1 MNDVANR
8 RPLAMQ
14 RRQNQN
20 YQRYMDKMNEALNK
34 NIEKN
39 IFPYWR
45 NHQSLK
51 GNYLEIIYTLRL
63 VFNELSIYIVKS
75 DNTKAIATT

>member
-1 MNDVANR
+1 
-8 RPLAMQ
+8 MQ
-14 RRQNQN
+14 KRNNQN
-20 YQRYMDKMNEALNK
+20 YQRYMDKMDSALHK

-51 GNYLEIIYTLRL
+51 GTNNL
-63 VFNELSIYIVKS
+63 
-75 DNTKAIATT
+75 

>member
-1 MNDVANR
+1 
-8 RPLAMQ
+8 
-14 RRQNQN
+14 
-20 YQRYMDKMNEALNK
+20 MDKMNEALNK

-51 GNYLEIIYTLRL
+51 GLKFNIEVANNLFYLGWCSMNYP
-63 VFNELSIYIVKS
+63 SILTNPTIRRP
-75 DNTKAIATT
+75 

>member
-1 MNDVANR
+1 
-8 RPLAMQ
+8 
-14 RRQNQN
+14 
-20 YQRYMDKMNEALNK
+20 MDKMDEALNK

-51 GNYLEIIYTLRL
+51 GKVLILNQ
-63 VFNELSIYIVKS
+63 
-75 DNTKAIATT
+75 

>member
-1 MNDVANR
+1 MTDNMNTRGLSYNQR
-8 RPLAMQ
+8 RPLAMNK
-14 RRQNQN
+14 RNNQN
-20 YQRYMDKMNEALNK
+20 YQKYMDKMGEALNK

-51 GNYLEIIYTLRL
+51 GILHIEIILIQVGVL
-63 VFNELSIYIVKS
+63 
-75 DNTKAIATT
+75 

>member
-1 MNDVANR
+1 
-8 RPLAMQ
+8 
-14 RRQNQN
+14 
-20 YQRYMDKMNEALNK
+20 MDKMNEALNK

-51 GNYLEIIYTLRL
+51 GR
-63 VFNELSIYIVKS
+63 
-75 DNTKAIATT
+75 

>member
-1 MNDVANR
+1 MGTGLQNAGSAIGGFGSVNNGDIGQR

-14 RRQNQN
+14 KKHNQN

-39 IFPYWR
+39 IFP
-45 NHQSLK
+45 
-51 GNYLEIIYTLRL
+51 
-63 VFNELSIYIVKS
+63 
-75 DNTKAIATT
+75 

>member
-1 MNDVANR
+1 MQSGAGNFLGSGGNNQGLTELNDR

-14 RRQNQN
+14 KRLNQN

-34 NIEKN
+34 NIDKN

-51 GNYLEIIYTLRL
+51 GNHQLICNFILIL
-63 VFNELSIYIVKS
+63 
-75 DNTKAIATT
+75 